1 VAAHLKPK
9 RPAQSGRVLQEDIFE
24 MNQDAIK
31 LSAAEQKAELD
42 KMKAALA
49 AYTGPIKQIPQG
61 KRVTRKPSK
70 KAGESGSLQGAWG
83 DKQSRWAW
91 GE

>member
-1 VAAHLKPK
+1 M
-9 RPAQSGRVLQEDIFE
+9 Q
-24 MNQDAIK
+24 NQDAIK

-42 KMKAALA
+42 KMKPALA
-49 AYTGPIKQIPQG
+49 AYTGPIKQIPAG

-70 KAGESGSLQGAWG
+70 KPGQSGSLQGAWG
-83 DKQSRWAW
+83 EKQDRWAF